1 MKQGLVQKQKVY
13 YQKSPAA
20 SQFRHIV
27 LKKSS
32 YQKTTTMQL
41 EILFTNVRLM
51 ILGIFNKL
59 RDIKKILKY

>member
-20 SQFRHIV
+20 SQFRHSDIFV

-32 YQKTTTMQL
+32 YQKTTRIQL
-41 EILFTNVRLM
+41 ESLFTKLM
-51 ILGIFNKL
+51 SGS
-59 RDIKKILKY
+59 